1 MDEKDLNNS
10 NQLEEEATE
19 EVQEVDNIE
28 KNISQEV
35 IHDIDEQQ
43 IEKVDET
50 YTGKNIAVLE
60 GLEAVRNVYWFN

>member
-1 MDEKDLNNS
+1 MDEKELNNS

-50 YTGKNIAVLE
+50 YTGKISL
-60 GLEAVRNVYWFN
+60 F